1 MKSVDDTQTEMTTA
15 KVHQVPVIS
24 DEEKTTSDFART
36 QFPIDNNVET
46 LGTKAGDDY
55 HPVEPVLLPN
65 GKPLKG
71 ILKHRCHTDAKAHTS
86 SERIVAVLEGG
97 AESSVSNKLE
107 LSEKLTTND
116 RTTDDESSEPV
127 TPPHSGTY

>member
-1 MKSVDDTQTEMTTA
+1 MKSINDTQTEMTTT

-24 DEEKTTSDFART
+24 DKEKTSDFART

-46 LGTKAGDDY
+46 LGVKAANDH

-86 SERIVAVLEGG
+86 SE
-97 AESSVSNKLE
+97 
-107 LSEKLTTND
+107 
-116 RTTDDESSEPV
+116 
-127 TPPHSGTY
+127 